1 MKSKAEQ
8 RGVNRLRQASCC
20 LAESCCP
27 GAVRGRA
34 GSGQPTTR
42 VKVGPGAFRSSRRGQ
57 GWEPRAHGRRPRR
70 GQGQGGPVVP
80 ETGSKPGL
88 RRKPGAGQGRACAAS
103 WRRSRAGFQ
112 NQELF
117 VFIGARGQQKAWGRW
132 FQESGGKW
140 SPESNAPVKAHRCRS
155 QFQGARGL
163 KTKQAGIE
171 TAGRQRIMKPTKRG
185 ETDFRPNPA
194 TRGHGNTEYPG
205 PGQGG
210 M

>member
-1 MKSKAEQ
+1 MLTRRVVLP
-8 RGVNRLRQASCC
+8 RG
-20 LAESCCP
+20 CP
-27 GAVRGRA
+27 GQGRIRTA
-34 GSGQPTTR
+34 HNE
-42 VKVGPGAFRSSRRGQ
+42 GQ
-57 GWEPRAHGRRPRR
+57 GGIQVRPEGQGREPRAHGRRPRR

-117 VFIGARGQQKAWGRW
+117 VFIGARGQQKAWGRG
-132 FQESGGKW
+132 FRESGGKW

-171 TAGRQRIMKPTKRG
+171 TAGRQRISKPTKRG
-185 ETDFRPNPA
+185 ETGFRSNPA

>member
-1 MKSKAEQ
+1 MLTRRVVLP
-8 RGVNRLRQASCC
+8 RG
-20 LAESCCP
+20 CP
-27 GAVRGRA
+27 GQGRIRKVHNEGQGGAGGIQVQPEGAGAGAQGAWAEALAGAGTGRA
-34 GSGQPTTR
+34 GCSRDGKQA
-42 VKVGPGAFRSSRRGQ
+42 GAK
-57 GWEPRAHGRRPRR
+57 E
-70 GQGQGGPVVP
+70 
-80 ETGSKPGL
+80 ETGS
-88 RRKPGAGQGRACAAS
+88 GAGQGRACAAS

-117 VFIGARGQQKAWGRW
+117 VFIGARGQQKARGRG

-171 TAGRQRIMKPTKRG
+171 TAGRQRISKPTKRG
-185 ETDFRPNPA
+185 ETGFRSNPA